1 VAIRLLPIDKVEPEE
16 PPVKDGRYKLRRPIL
31 LLMKDGS
38 NPVAQAFAA
47 FALSKEGQSLIDN
60 EGFTPLGQKP

>member
-1 VAIRLLPIDKVEPEE
+1 MR
-16 PPVKDGRYKLRRPIL
+16 
-31 LLMKDGS
+31 DGS